1 MAKMAGI
8 IRQLKKEQDRLANQL
23 KGVTAALLAF
33 GAAYGKRTGR
43 RRISAAGRA
52 RIAAAQ
58 RARWAKVRGTGKQK
72 KSSGPKKRPST
83 RTRPKKNRRP
93 TKTAVKRPAAT
104 STEWRIAVVD
114 LRAEKIKKIAK
125 DVYQT
130 LGSGFAEGVYDKA
143 MQFGLRLAKIGY
155 EGQKVVELKYKN
167 HCVGEGYPDLVIHFG
182 DENLVVELKAIS
194 GELGASEEQQ
204 LRNYLKLLNVKRGLL
219 INFQQPGKK
228 QGKTRL
234 DIREVMA

>member
-1 MAKMAGI
+1 
-8 IRQLKKEQDRLANQL
+8 
-23 KGVTAALLAF
+23 
-33 GAAYGKRTGR
+33 
-43 RRISAAGRA
+43 
-52 RIAAAQ
+52 
-58 RARWAKVRGTGKQK
+58 
-72 KSSGPKKRPST
+72 
-83 RTRPKKNRRP
+83 
-93 TKTAVKRPAAT
+93 
-104 STEWRIAVVD
+104 VD